1 MLFDVGVGLNND
13 ERYWIL
19 INNIQ
24 KLYYSYTRIIIL
36 NPYSYKSMVIGNSER
51 LVPIE

>member
-24 KLYYSYTRIIIL
+24 KLYYSYTRIIIHIQGSL
-36 NPYSYKSMVIGNSER
+36 NPYSYKSMVIGNSES
-51 LVPIE
+51 